1 MILLSSECM
10 LVSPAPLGWGASFV
24 NGDADDSGLLND
36 VDATPAVFT
45 KGRACG
51 VSSRLPSRPS
61 CRDEEGSGAGG
72 LLSWKPSAGSSRAY
86 RFMGRRLKTPH
97 T

>member
-1 MILLSSECM
+1 M

-24 NGDADDSGLLND
+24 NGDADDNGWLND
-36 VDATPAVFT
+36 VDPIPAVFT
-45 KGRACG
+45 EGRACD

-61 CRDEEGSGAGG
+61 GREEEGSGAGG
-72 LLSWKPSAGSSRAY
+72 LLSWQPSAGSSRAY